1 MFSGDVSKLTS
12 DEIKTAFKGLEAK
25 KISSEE
31 NIVDLLTNMQIC
43 KSKREAREFIDS
55 KSITL
60 NGKKIENYDFLVTK
74 NVAIEQKYVI
84 IRRGKKKYY
93 ILEFE

>member
-1 MFSGDVSKLTS
+1 M
-12 DEIKTAFKGLEAK
+12 AFKGLERK
-25 KISSEE
+25 TISEE
-31 NIVDLLTNMQIC
+31 KNIVNLLVEEEIC

-60 NGKKIENYDFLVTK
+60 NGEKVESYEFNVTK
-74 NVAIEQKYVI
+74 SVAIEQKYIV

-93 ILEFE
+93 IIEFI